1 MPKRIGIITAPT
13 GAAIKDILSTIKRRW
28 PIAETLLFPSLVQG
42 KEAAEDIVRN
52 LKRTEDFELDVIILG
67 RGGGSIEDMWC
78 FNEEIVARA
87 IYACKTPIISAVGHE
102 IDYTISD
109 FVSDLR
115 APTPTGAA
123 EMAVPNITDFYNY
136 LNQIYI
142 RLNKSTNNIIK
153 TKKDYLNSLKESY
166 VLKNPMNIY
175 EIKEQYFDNL
185 LDRLRISIYSIL
197 NINKDRLKN
206 LKTSFILNNPK
217 LIYKDKEIN
226 YIHLNEKLLYNTKK
240 ILDSNINRYTIII
253 NKLDVIN
260 PLATLKRGYSVVRIN
275 ESIISDKKNIKSG
288 DHLEIE
294 FRDGKINTIVL
305 EEDI

>member
-52 LKRTEDFELDVIILG
+52 LKRTEDFDLDVIILG

-87 IYACKTPIISAVGHE
+87 IYDCKTPIISAVGHE

-142 RLNKSTNNIIK
+142 RLNKSTSTIIK

-175 EIKEQYFDNL
+175 EIKEQNFDNL
-185 LDRLRISIYSIL
+185 LDRLRITIL
-197 NINKDRLKN
+197 NILSTNKERLNN
-206 LKTSFILNNPK
+206 LKTSYILNNPK
-217 LIYKDKEIN
+217 LIYKDKETEF
-226 YIHLNEKLLYNTKK
+226 IHLKE
-240 ILDSNINRYTIII
+240 ILSINMNKVLDTNINRYTILI
-253 NKLDVIN
+253 NKLDIIN
-260 PLATLKRGYSVVRIN
+260 PLATLKRGYSVARIN
-275 ESIISDKKNIKSG
+275 DRVVSDKKNLKKG
-288 DHLEIE
+288 DNLEIE
-294 FRDGKINTIVL
+294 FRDGKINAEVL
-305 EEDI
+305 